1 MRDLLGSHGF
11 KYGTAARIARGK
23 SVEMLIEVPFDLSL
37 CLGDEPQAGAVAEQC
52 CTRADE
58 EGAEVPERIEQARSC
73 SELSEPHL
81 APRQVVRLRA
91 CSRQEHRSR
100 ALRAS
105 DQRLTVVKSLRSE
118 LSSMVDAHER
128 SARTA
133 LALGKWSGRLGI
145 RRGDR
150 SGGLGRRKN
159 RTQGAVK
166 GGDA

>member
-1 MRDLLGSHGF
+1 MRNFLGSHGF

-23 SVEMLIEVPFDLSL
+23 SVEMLIEMPFDLSL
-37 CLGDEPQAGAVAEQC
+37 CLGDEPEAGAVTEQC

-58 EGAEVPERIEQARSC
+58 EGADIPERIEQARSC

-91 CSRQEHRSR
+91 CGRQEHRSR

-105 DQRLTVVKSLRSE
+105 DQRLPVVKSLCGE

-128 SARTA
+128 SARAA
-133 LALGKWSGRLGI
+133 LALGEWFGRLGV

-150 SGGLGRRKN
+150 SGGLSRRKN

-166 GGDA
+166 GGNA

>member
-1 MRDLLGSHGF
+1 
-11 KYGTAARIARGK
+11 
-23 SVEMLIEVPFDLSL
+23 
-37 CLGDEPQAGAVAEQC
+37 
-52 CTRADE
+52 
-58 EGAEVPERIEQARSC
+58 
-73 SELSEPHL
+73 
-81 APRQVVRLRA
+81 
-91 CSRQEHRSR
+91 
-100 ALRAS
+100 
-105 DQRLTVVKSLRSE
+105 VVKSLRSE

-133 LALGKWSGRLGI
+133 LALGKWSGRLGV